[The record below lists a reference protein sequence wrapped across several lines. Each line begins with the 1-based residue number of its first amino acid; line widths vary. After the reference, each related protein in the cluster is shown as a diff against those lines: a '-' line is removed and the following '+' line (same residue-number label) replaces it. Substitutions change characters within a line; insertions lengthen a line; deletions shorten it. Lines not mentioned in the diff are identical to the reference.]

1 MSEQEPTVFD
11 SPESHLEGL
20 GQRFLLAMAARD
32 KNDLD
37 AAAELLRSVLRVEP
51 RLGEPQMELA
61 RILLET
67 EQLDEAEEH
76 AREAVRIFEGGG
88 QWTDDLPENVV
99 LSMAWDLLGEILRS
113 KADSDEVVFGDPGRF
128 EGLMTEAKAAF
139 LAAVRL
145 DPTNEHAATWAFGFD
160 PASVLAEE
168 QADKAPLDEEPELPE
183 DPELPEA

>member
-1 MSEQEPTVFD
+1 MTDREQTVFD
-11 SPESHLEGL
+11 APESHLEGL

-37 AAAELLRSVLRVEP
+37 AASELLRSILKVEP

-67 EQLDEAEEH
+67 DQLDEAEDF
-76 AREAVRIFEGGG
+76 AREAVRIFESGG

-113 KADSDEVVFGDPGRF
+113 KADSDEVVFGDPAAF
-128 EGLMTEAKAAF
+128 AELMREARAAF
-139 LAAVRL
+139 LRAAEL
-145 DPTNEHAATWAFGFD
+145 DPTNEHAITWAFGFD
-160 PASVLAEE
+160 PASVAAEA
-168 QADKAPLDEEPELPE
+168 QAEKAALDEEPE
-183 DPELPEA
+183 A